1 MHLFKQSVCFLAPNV
16 PSMISSS
23 VRFIGASA
31 AIVSLFA
38 ASPALAQFGTNLVVN
53 GGAEAGPSSVN
64 GDAVSSIPGWTLS
77 SAPTVINYLNLG
89 PFPKL
94 SSPGPTGRGGQFFA
108 GGRSGDSQL
117 SQIIDLHF
125 AASEI
130 DSKSVTFD
138 CSGWLGGF
146 VSENDN
152 VFVQFYFFDESWS
165 TVGTYQLGYVNAA
178 ARQYATKMILSQV
191 SGIVPVGTRRVLFC
205 VNFFRKYGFYNDAY
219 ADNLYLS
226 LRNAGE

>member
-1 MHLFKQSVCFLAPNV
+1 MHLFKQPAFFLAPNV
-16 PSMISSS
+16 PSIISSFG
-23 VRFIGASA
+23 RFVVASA

-53 GGAEAGPSSVN
+53 GGAEAGPSSAN
-64 GDAVSSIPGWTLS
+64 GDAVSPIPGWTLY
-77 SAPTVINYLNLG
+77 SAPSVIKYVNNG

-94 SSPGPTGRGGQFFA
+94 SSPGPAGRGEQFFA
-108 GGRSGDSQL
+108 GGWTAS
-117 SQIIDLHF
+117 SQIFQTIDLYF
-125 AASEI
+125 AAIEI

-146 VSENDN
+146 RAENDN
-152 VFVQFYFFDESWS
+152 VNVTIYFMDEGW
-165 TVGTYQLGYVNAA
+165 TTIGTFQLGYVNAT
-178 ARQYATKMILSQV
+178 ARQYVTGMKLSQV
-191 SGIVPVGTRRVLFC
+191 SGIVPAGTRRVLFT
-205 VNFFRKYGFYNDAY
+205 VNFFRKYGSYNDAY